1 MAMLDVRLLKQ
12 SDKTMAHAKGKITG
26 FEESL
31 SQLENIVS
39 QLESGDLP
47 LERALEIFEEGVG
60 LARQCQSHLAEAE
73 RKVEML
79 LRERGEIKTVP
90 FDGAAEITEI
100 NAPRNISPAP
110 KAAAPT
116 TVPTID
122 FDDDIPF

>member
-1 MAMLDVRLLKQ
+1 
-12 SDKTMAHAKGKITG
+12 MAHGKAQAAN
-26 FEESL
+26 FEDSL
-31 SQLENIVS
+31 SKLEGIVS

-60 LARQCQSHLAEAE
+60 LARLCQSHLAEAE

-79 LRERGEIKTVP
+79 LRERGELKTMP
-90 FDGAAEITEI
+90 FESGAELPEPP
-100 NAPRNISPAP
+100 APRAMATTTPKPISPV
-110 KAAAPT
+110 

>member
-1 MAMLDVRLLKQ
+1 
-12 SDKTMAHAKGKITG
+12 MAHGKAQAAG
-26 FEESL
+26 FEDSL
-31 SQLENIVS
+31 SKLESIVS

-60 LARQCQSHLAEAE
+60 LARLCQSHLAEAE

-79 LRERGEIKTVP
+79 LRERGELKTMP
-90 FDGAAEITEI
+90 FDTSADLAEPL
-100 NAPRNISPAP
+100 APRSATSTATKAASPA
-110 KAAAPT
+110 